1 MHNDNLPVDTHRPN
15 PKPVPTGITNTE
27 PALQWGGIVSAIA
40 AALVVAKAFG
50 LPLSEEQ
57 ESAVLQFLAVL
68 GPIITAVIVRQSVFA
83 PDTVQRIAN
92 ESAVTGDATIPKP
105 PANGKK

>member
-1 MHNDNLPVDTHRPN
+1 MHDNNLPVDMHRPN
-15 PKPVPTGITNTE
+15 PQPVPKGLKNTE
-27 PALQWGGIVSAIA
+27 PALQWGGIVAAIA

-68 GPIITAVIVRQSVFA
+68 GPIITAVVIRQSVFSPA
-83 PDTVQRIAN
+83 STVKIAN
-92 ESAVTGDATIPKP
+92 EAAVTGDANVPEP
-105 PANGKK
+105 PGKK